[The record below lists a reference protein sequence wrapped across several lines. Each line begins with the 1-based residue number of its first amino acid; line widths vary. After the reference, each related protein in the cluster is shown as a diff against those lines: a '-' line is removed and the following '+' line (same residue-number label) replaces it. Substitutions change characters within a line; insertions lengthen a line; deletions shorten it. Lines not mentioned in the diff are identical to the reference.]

1 MNKAH
6 IITIG
11 NELLIGDTVNTNAS
25 WIGRILTDSGFDVER
40 IFTIPD
46 NYEIIKKQIE
56 QSIEQAD
63 FTVVTGGLGPTHD
76 DITKKVVA
84 DIFETGMI
92 RNKLVLAHIKE
103 IFKKRGYRLSKSNL
117 EQADVPEK
125 CEVLFNKRGTAPGM
139 WFENNKRYLAVLPGV
154 PHEMKY
160 LMREIVQPK
169 LFKFFPESEMWVT
182 EYFKTVGIPESTL
195 SDRIGNL
202 EEFVNNGVGIAFLPN
217 PAGVTIRISA
227 SGTDKT
233 DAGNKLLKIKE
244 VLNHKIGDYLYG
256 KGKNLELADVLGELL
271 AEKNLTIAAAESC
284 TGGLLTDKLTDIP
297 GSSRYLKGGIIA
309 YANEIKTGMLNVDE
323 QLLAREGAVSRQVA
337 LQMAKGVAEYCR
349 ADIGVSTTGIAGPGG
364 GTGDKPVGT
373 VWMGF
378 WINGSHFALKSI
390 FTSNR
395 LVNKERTVMV
405 VLETLRRHLLGIK
418 SYPYELKPHLP

>member
-405 VLETLRRHLLGIK
+405 VLETLRRQLLGIK
-418 SYPYELKPHLP
+418 SYPYELKPHLL

>member
-25 WIGRILTDSGFDVER
+25 WIGRILTDSGFDVDR

-84 DIFETGMI
+84 DIFETGMV

-405 VLETLRRHLLGIK
+405 VLETLRRQLLGIK
-418 SYPYELKPHLP
+418 SYPYELKPHLL

>member
-11 NELLIGDTVNTNAS
+11 NELLIGDTANTNAS
-25 WIGRILTDSGFDVER
+25 WIGRKLTDSGFEVEKV
-40 IFTIPD
+40 FTIPD
-46 NYEIIKKQIE
+46 DYTIIKNQIE
-56 QSIEQAD
+56 QSIEQAQ

-76 DITKKVVA
+76 DITKTVVA
-84 DIFETGMI
+84 DIFDSELA
-92 RNKLVLAHIKE
+92 RNEEVLAHIEE
-103 IFKKRGYRLSKSNL
+103 IFNKRGFTLSDSNL
-117 EQADVPEK
+117 QQAEVPVK

-139 WFENNKRYLAVLPGV
+139 WFEKSRNYLAVLPGV

-160 LMREIVQPK
+160 LMREVVPLK
-169 LFKFFPESEMWVT
+169 LQKVFPESEMWAT

-202 EEFVNNGVGIAFLPN
+202 EEYVNNGVGVAFLPN

-227 SGTDKT
+227 SGSNQTEAVEKLREIKT
-233 DAGNKLLKIKE
+233 
-244 VLNHKIGDYLYG
+244 VLNRKIGDYLYG
-256 KGKNLELADVLGELL
+256 KGKNLELADVLGKLL

-284 TGGLLTDKLTDIP
+284 TGGRLTDKLTDIP

-309 YANEIKTGMLNVDE
+309 YANDIKTGMLNVE
-323 QLLAREGAVSRQVA
+323 ENLLAREGAVSKQVA
-337 LQMAKGVAEYCR
+337 LQMAKGVAECCR
-349 ADIGVSTTGIAGPGG
+349 ADIGVSTTGIAGPDG
-364 GTGDKPVGT
+364 GTDNKPVGT

-378 WINGSHFALKSI
+378 WINGKHFALKSI

-405 VLETLRRHLLGIK
+405 VMETLRRQLLGIK
-418 SYPYELKPHLP
+418 SYPYELKPHYP